1 MSDYMELSYRKGTLT
16 DEEAFK
22 KLKASFDEAMV
33 AHFTEGLHV
42 LKVFVRKQEH
52 KCLDKELREVVY
64 IVTLTFVIND
74 LEDYELHYRVPNTGV
89 HELIK
94 GGDYVGT

>member
-33 AHFTEGLHV
+33 AHFTERLHV
-42 LKVFVRKQEH
+42 LKVLIKKQEYR
-52 KCLDKELREVVY
+52 CLDEDGDMVEC
-64 IVTLTFVIND
+64 VTLTFCVND

-94 GGDYVGT
+94 GGEYVGT